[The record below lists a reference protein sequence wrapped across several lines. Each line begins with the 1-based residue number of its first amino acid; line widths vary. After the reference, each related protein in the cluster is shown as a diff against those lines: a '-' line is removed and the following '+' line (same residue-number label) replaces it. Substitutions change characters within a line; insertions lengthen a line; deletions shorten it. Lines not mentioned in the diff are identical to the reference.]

1 MTQSFKLKPFK
12 ITEHQ
17 RQIEIVSW
25 LRANGFL
32 VFCLDVMTALS
43 KMPTQAARMAF
54 IKHYKAMGY
63 TKGQP
68 DLVAIKKDGT
78 LPPIFFEVKTDE
90 GRLSPEQKEIAA
102 ELSSDENVLYAVIRH
117 WTELAKYISGLYHP
131 LPVAT
136 DEEIKEMI
144 ATNKEVKSL
153 FDLTEE

>member
-1 MTQSFKLKPFK
+1 MTESKKIFKLQPFK
-12 ITEHQ
+12 VTEHQ
-17 RQIEIVSW
+17 RQIEIVQW

-32 VFCLDVMTALS
+32 VFCMDVMTALS

-102 ELSSDENVLYAVIRH
+102 ELSGDEMSVLFKVVRH
-117 WTELAKYISGLYHP
+117 WTELPEYIY
-131 LPVAT
+131 
-136 DEEIKEMI
+136 
-144 ATNKEVKSL
+144 SL
-153 FDLTEE
+153 KHIVYADHEY